1 MLICK
6 EYEACGFSWRLLRE
20 RQSAWYYLER
30 DGVVI
35 AQSGDRRSLLLQG
48 WYY

>member
-6 EYEACGFSWRLLRE
+6 AWCAVNHSWRLLRE

-30 DGVVI
+30 DGLVI
-35 AQSGDRRSLLLQG
+35 AESGDRRALLAQG
-48 WYY
+48 WYN